1 MGKKFGKFKYS
12 IGDTIT
18 THGRNLL
25 IIDREYRHKIGYK
38 NGKSYNMN
46 RKYYKYRCLNCGNE
60 DWITEYVLSDRMHCG
75 CNACCTPPR
84 KVVRGINDIT
94 TTAPW
99 MIKYF
104 KDGEDE
110 ASKYTKSS
118 KENVEMVCPDCG
130 RIHIKSPY
138 LVYSAGT
145 LSCPCSDGW
154 SYPNK
159 FMYALLEQ
167 IGVNFRAEKHF
178 EWSNGRI
185 YDDYIE
191 YNGSKII
198 TEQHGIQHYEETFYK
213 ARRTLEEE
221 RANDLYKYN
230 LAIENGIDY
239 YFTINASESN
249 MEYIKNS
256 IISSGLLKLLNVD
269 SENINWNKCAEF
281 ATSNLVKTIGDYK
294 FSHNDVT
301 LHEIADIFH
310 TNYNTVLSYI
320 KIGNKYGWCNYNLG
334 DDFKLMHSRGTIDH
348 GQKPVLCE
356 TNGMYYRTANDA
368 AKHLTTDELSFRPR
382 QIRTSISRGSKYF
395 GYKFSFITQKQF
407 NKVKSESPSKVVGDY
422 FVIKNKEN

>member
-25 IIDREYRHKIGYK
+25 IIDREYRQKIGYK
-38 NGKSYNMN
+38 NEKSYNIN
-46 RKYYKYRCLNCGNE
+46 QKYYKYMCLNCGNE
-60 DWITEYVLSDRMHCG
+60 DWILEYSLSGNRHYG

-84 KVVRGINDIT
+84 KVVKGVNDIT

-99 MIKYF
+99 MVKYF
-104 KDGEDE
+104 KCGEDE
-110 ASKYTKSS
+110 AAQYMKYNNTKI
-118 KENVEMVCPDCG
+118 EMVCPDCG

-138 LVYSAGT
+138 LVYAAGT

-159 FMYALLEQ
+159 FMYTLLEQ

-178 EWSNGRI
+178 EWSDGKI

-191 YNGSKII
+191 YNNLKII
-198 TEQHGIQHYEETFYK
+198 TEQHGIQHYKECGNLV
-213 ARRTLEEE
+213 RTLEEE
-221 RANDLYKYN
+221 RENDLYKYN
-230 LAIENGIDY
+230 LAMENGIDY

-256 IISSGLLKLLNVD
+256 IILSVLLKLLNVD
-269 SENINWNKCAEF
+269 AENIDWNKCAEF
-281 ATSNLVKTIGDYK
+281 ATSNLAKNICVYK
-294 FSHNDVT
+294 NENPEIT
-301 LHEIADIFH
+301 LREIAKIFH
-310 TNYNTVLSYI
+310 VGYNTVLKCI
-320 KIGNKYGWCNYNLG
+320 KIGNKYGWCNYQML
-334 DDFKLMHSRGTIDH
+334 DDYKMKLDKGQIDR
-348 GQKPVLCE
+348 GQKPVFCE